1 MDPDMQHPGSASRPR
16 ALLDKMFW
24 SELAPE
30 LHIGEPD
37 AFQGIGPL
45 GFTGPDVDALQADLM
60 KEGYARVHDSDG
72 RFPVV
77 TLART
82 IARIDGEC
90 GLPILGFVYDECWVW
105 FARLQPFLASVLGP
119 GYRAIPAFWA
129 WHVAPRDDDQGWAP
143 HRDAGRRTLFSD
155 GRPKSLTVWSPLTDA
170 VPENGCIYLVPADR
184 DPTYNTDEEETW
196 RFDLSDVR
204 AIPAKAGSVLA
215 WNQAIVHWGARS
227 SARAHQPRISLSLEF
242 QRGDV
247 EALDTP
253 LLDPTS
259 LPPFEVRLKLIAKQ
273 LLQYRHKHT
282 LSPEA
287 EQLVAAII
295 EL

>member
-1 MDPDMQHPGSASRPR
+1 MQHPGSALRPR
-16 ALLDKMFW
+16 TLLDEVFW

-37 AFQGIGPL
+37 AFQGISTL
-45 GFTGPDVDALQADLM
+45 AFTEPDLAAIHRDLK
-60 KEGYARVHDSDG
+60 KEGYTRVHDGDG
-72 RFPVV
+72 QLPVDA
-77 TLART
+77 LART

-105 FARLQPFLASVLGP
+105 FARLRPFLESVLGP
-119 GYRAIPAFWA
+119 GYRAMPAFWA
-129 WHVAPRDDDQGWAP
+129 WHVAPRDDDHGWAP
-143 HRDAGRRTLFSD
+143 HRDAGRRTLFTD

-184 DPTYNTDEEETW
+184 DPTYNTDEEATW

-204 AIPAKAGSVLA
+204 AVPATAGTVLA

-227 SARAHQPRISLSLEF
+227 SARARQPRISLSLES
-242 QRGDV
+242 QRGDA
-247 EALDTP
+247 EALDRP
-253 LLDPTS
+253 LLDPTA

-273 LLQYRHKHT
+273 LLQYRHKHA
-282 LSPEA
+282 LSPDA
-287 EQLVAAII
+287 ERLVSAII